1 MGFNKKIGF
10 DSQKYLREQTKY
22 ILQRV
27 KGVKGKLY
35 LEFGGKIL
43 CDYHA
48 ARVLPGFDPNAKIKL
63 LQKLKKQADLILCIS
78 AIDIER
84 KKVRADFG
92 LTYDL
97 YILMMINE
105 LKNWGLDVVGV
116 VITRFT
122 NQPSALIFKDKLER
136 QGIKVY
142 LHQPIKDYPHN
153 LNLIVSDL
161 GYGLNDYLQTK
172 KPLVIITGPG
182 PGGGKLGTCLSQL
195 YHDYKK
201 GIKSGYAK
209 FETFPIWNL
218 PLNHPVNMA
227 YEAATADLGDF
238 NQVDPFHLKT
248 YQEKTINYNRDVE
261 AFPVVEKILKKIT
274 GKVVYQSPTEMGV
287 NRAGFCITNDKVVK
301 EAAQQEI
308 IRRYFKYHCEYITGL
323 TDRKT
328 ISRIESILKKLN
340 LKPED
345 RPVVKPAREKAT
357 KASKKRKNNHQIVAA
372 AALELKE
379 GLIVTGKSS
388 SLMSAASSTI
398 LNAIKVLAK
407 IPDRIHLLSPKS
419 IKSINRLKKD
429 YFYLKDNGLNLE
441 ETLIAL
447 SMSVDNNPSAKKALR
462 KLKELNDSEMHLTH
476 LPQIHDEAALR
487 RLEINFTS
495 DPKFPT
501 KGLFVI

>member
-1 MGFNKKIGF
+1 
-10 DSQKYLREQTKY
+10 
-22 ILQRV
+22 
-27 KGVKGKLY
+27 
-35 LEFGGKIL
+35 
-43 CDYHA
+43 
-48 ARVLPGFDPNAKIKL
+48 
-63 LQKLKKQADLILCIS
+63 
-78 AIDIER
+78 
-84 KKVRADFG
+84 
-92 LTYDL
+92 
-97 YILMMINE
+97 
-105 LKNWGLDVVGV
+105 
-116 VITRFT
+116 
-122 NQPSALIFKDKLER
+122 
-136 QGIKVY
+136 
-142 LHQPIKDYPHN
+142 
-153 LNLIVSDL
+153 
-161 GYGLNDYLQTK
+161 
-172 KPLVIITGPG
+172 
-182 PGGGKLGTCLSQL
+182 
-195 YHDYKK
+195 
-201 GIKSGYAK
+201 
-209 FETFPIWNL
+209 
-218 PLNHPVNMA
+218 MA

-372 AALELKE
+372 ATLELKE

-398 LNAIKVLAK
+398 LNSIKVLAK

>member
-1 MGFNKKIGF
+1 MVGF

-48 ARVLPGFDPNAKIKL
+48 ARVLSGFDPNAKIKL
-63 LQKLKKQADLILCIS
+63 LQKLKNRAALILCVS
-78 AIDIER
+78 AMDIER
-84 KKVRADFG
+84 RKTRADFG

-97 YILMMINE
+97 YTLMMINE

-372 AALELKE
+372 ATLELKE

>member
-1 MGFNKKIGF
+1 VGFNKKIGF

-48 ARVLPGFDPNAKIKL
+48 ARVLSGFDPNAKIKL
-63 LQKLKKQADLILCIS
+63 LQKLKNRAALILCVS
-78 AIDIER
+78 AMDIER
-84 KKVRADFG
+84 RKTRADFG

-97 YILMMINE
+97 YTLMMINE

-372 AALELKE
+372 ATLELKE

-398 LNAIKVLAK
+398 LNSIKVLAK

>member
-1 MGFNKKIGF
+1 VGFNKKIGF

-48 ARVLPGFDPNAKIKL
+48 ARVLSGFDPNAKIKL
-63 LQKLKKQADLILCIS
+63 LQKLKNRAALILCVS
-78 AIDIER
+78 AMDIER
-84 KKVRADFG
+84 RKTRADFG

-97 YILMMINE
+97 YTLMMINE

-372 AALELKE
+372 ATLELKE

-407 IPDRIHLLSPKS
+407 IPDKIHLLSPQS
-419 IKSINRLKKD
+419 IKSISQLKKD
-429 YFYLKDNGLNLE
+429 YFHLKDTSLNLE

-447 SMSVDNNPSAKKALR
+447 SMSATNSPAAKTALR
-462 KLKELNDSEMHLTH
+462 KIKELRGSEMHLTH